1 MYSLITLYFGYF
13 VYLIIFFRKKKLIK
27 ITNKKNFSIY
37 REITIILGIKLI
49 LLSIIYFYFFSNK
62 IPKKLI
68 YENLNQQILQ

>member
-13 VYLIIFFRKKKLIK
+13 VYLIIFFRKKKLIQK
-27 ITNKKNFSIY
+27 TKEKSFLVY

-49 LLSIIYFYFFSNK
+49 LLTVIYICFFSNK
-62 IPKKLI
+62 IPKKVI